1 MNQLRDRRDEVRAEM
16 LYHANAKSTGVA
28 NLLWFFLGG
37 LGEHRFYLGRSGTAV
52 CQLLLG
58 LFGWLPLFAGWI
70 VLGLWLLV
78 DAFLIPS
85 ISSNENQQLAYRLT
99 R

>member
-1 MNQLRDRRDEVRAEM
+1 MQLRDRRDEVRAEM
-16 LYHANAKSTGVA
+16 LYRANAKSTGIA
-28 NLLWFFLGG
+28 YLLWFFLGG
-37 LGEHRFYLGRSGTAV
+37 LGVHRFYLGRGGSAA

-58 LFGWLPLFAGWI
+58 LLGWLPLFMGWI
-70 VLGLWLLV
+70 VLGLWLLI

-85 ISSNENQQLAYRLT
+85 IASRENQQLAYRLT